1 MSLVRVLIIA
11 VVAMISNNPALA
23 GTGQPCQKTTNVLRL
38 ACYHDAADDKLTQRA
53 NCLNLTASDRRL
65 QCLRESRQTF
75 REALGE
81 CNEVRRARRALCRE
95 LGGAAYDPPF
105 GEDFA
110 GNFVDPREI
119 GVTVAPNP
127 WLPLTAGSEWRYEK
141 TFEEDGE
148 EVTESIVV
156 TVTEATK
163 RIDGIDCVVVR
174 DVVEV
179 DGDLLEDTAD
189 WYAQDIHGNVW
200 YCGEVSENFE
210 VFDGDDPETP
220 ELVDLDG
227 SWKAGRDGAKAG
239 ILLPFAPLVG
249 ETIRQEV
256 AWAEAEDVIEI
267 VSVSGSESAPAA
279 GCDGTCLVTRDFTP
293 LEPDADEFKYYV
305 PGIGLIVE
313 VDPETGERLELQ
325 SFSQP

>member
-1 MSLVRVLIIA
+1 MSLVRALTVG
-11 VVAMISNNPALA
+11 VVAMIFHNPASA
-23 GTGQPCQKTTNVLRL
+23 GTDKPCQQTARVLQF
-38 ACYHDAADDKLTQRA
+38 ACLHDATDDKLTQQA
-53 NCLNLTASDRRL
+53 NCLNLTADEARW

-75 REALGE
+75 REARGE
-81 CNEVRRARRALCRE
+81 CREVRRARMALCRE

-105 GEDFA
+105 GAEFA
-110 GNFVDPREI
+110 GNFVSPREI
-119 GVTVAPNP
+119 GATVAPNP

-148 EVTESIVV
+148 VVTESIVV
-156 TVTEATK
+156 TVTGAVK
-163 RIDGIDCVVVR
+163 RIDGIDCAEVR
-174 DVVEV
+174 DTVEV

-189 WYAQDIHGNVW
+189 WFAQDVHGNVW
-200 YCGEVSENFE
+200 YCGEISENFE
-210 VFDGDDPETP
+210 VFDGDDPQVP

-239 ILLPFAPLVG
+239 VLLPYAPVVG

-256 AWAEAEDVIEI
+256 AWSEAEDVIEI
-267 VSVSGSESAPAA
+267 ISVSGSEHAPAA

-293 LEPDADEFKYYV
+293 LEPGVDEFKYYA

-313 VDPETGERLELQ
+313 VDPESGERLELQ